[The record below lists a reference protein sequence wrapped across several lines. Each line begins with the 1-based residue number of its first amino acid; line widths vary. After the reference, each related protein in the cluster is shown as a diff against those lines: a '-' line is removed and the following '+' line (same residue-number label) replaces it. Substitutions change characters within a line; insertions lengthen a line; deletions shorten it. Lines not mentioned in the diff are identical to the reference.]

1 MVDIYYFQIDDWI
14 TNITTV
20 YSKMAKVVE
29 VGKSYEGR
37 TIRLIEVILN
47 ELFFRVFQKSDFDSE
62 EFRIPSRIEISQ

>member
-47 ELFFRVFQKSDFDSE
+47 ELFFRVFKN
-62 EFRIPSRIEISQ
+62 RIWIRKNLESRRE

>member
-1 MVDIYYFQIDDWI
+1 
-14 TNITTV
+14 
-20 YSKMAKVVE
+20 MAKVVE

>member
-47 ELFFRVFQKSDFDSE
+47 ELFFRVFKN
-62 EFRIPSRIEISQ
+62 RILIRKNLESRRE